1 MSRSTPGIRSAC
13 RCGASALAILAASV
27 GAVSAQEAEPEAT
40 MVDEI
45 VVTGFRASLNNA
57 LNLKRNASGVVDAIQ
72 AEDIADFPDLNL
84 AESLQ
89 RIPGV
94 SISRRS
100 GEGRQVTVRGLGAD
114 YTRVRV
120 NGMEAIATSSGTS
133 NSGGTNRGRGFDF
146 NVFSSDLFN
155 SLVVRKTAS
164 AEVDEGS
171 LGATVDLNS
180 ARPFDFREPQLVMSA
195 AASYNDLAQTV
206 TPRLG
211 FLASNRWADGRLG
224 ALISVSYDERELF
237 EHGANI
243 TRWTYGGS
251 NGGWHPDSTV
261 PGLTIGQINGTDPAT
276 AMYHPRIPAYVE
288 YDTRS
293 ERLGVAGSF
302 QAQLNSRTTLTLD
315 ALYSRFNGERFETQ
329 LQAIGL
335 SRPGVGKPQSIIRD
349 GVVDGDNNLVY
360 AEIDNVDLRTQSS
373 HNVLDTEFTQVTASF
388 VHEFSDRFRINGL
401 LGRSRSLY
409 EDPIA
414 TTVTFERAD
423 SQGFIYDFRTRMP
436 RFDLGFDATD
446 PAAWTTVQGQSEVR
460 LTPER
465 VRNSF
470 ETGRLNGE
478 YEVTGN
484 LTLKGGIDWK
494 RFEYDSI
501 AFQRPST
508 SAIPMLNPADIA
520 ALSRTF
526 NFSADVPQGSST
538 SWLAP
543 DLQAYADRFNIYS
556 DEGLWAL
563 RVNTGAQ
570 NAVQETGLG
579 AFVQADFHIDNW
591 VVPLRGDVGL
601 RYVNTEQ
608 VSSGNA
614 LAGAAIEW
622 VTYERS
628 YDNWLPSLN
637 LAAELTDTFVARFGM
652 AQTIARPG
660 LGSLSPG
667 GSVSVQGA
675 NRNFSTGNPDLDPT
689 KSFNVDLSLEWYPQQ
704 GAILAVGIFYK
715 DISTFIQTLRTEA
728 VYNTLGL
735 PDSLL
740 DGTVATPDMV
750 FQVTRPVN
758 SEGGDLYGF
767 EVNWQQ
773 PFTFLPGIW
782 SNFGLLANYT
792 YVTSDIEYRTSNL
805 PGTPTVN
812 ATLIGLSEHAANGT
826 LYYEDDR
833 FSARVSVAYRDGY
846 LMQVPGNDFNSWH
859 GANATTTVD
868 AQASYN
874 IRDNLRFS
882 IEGLNLTDEYSDL
895 YVDESNRLNVYTNT
909 GRQFIAGLRYS
920 F

>member
-1 MSRSTPGIRSAC
+1 MSNCTRGIRSIF
-13 RCGASALAILAASV
+13 RYGASALVLAAASA
-27 GAVSAQEAEPEAT
+27 GAASAQEADPEAT
-40 MVDEI
+40 TVEEI
-45 VVTGFRASLNNA
+45 VVTGFRASLSSA
-57 LNLKRNASGVVDAIQ
+57 LNLKRNESGVVDAIQ

-180 ARPFDFREPQLVMSA
+180 ARPFDFREPQLVISA
-195 AASYNDLAQTV
+195 AGSYNDIAETV
-206 TPRLG
+206 TPRIG

-251 NGGWHPDSTV
+251 NGGWNGASTV
-261 PGLTIGQINGTDPAT
+261 PGLTIGDINGAN
-276 AMYHPRIPAYVE
+276 MYHPRIPAYVE

-293 ERLGVAGSF
+293 TRLGVAGSF
-302 QAQLNSRTTLTLD
+302 QAQLDTRTTLTLD
-315 ALYSRFNGERFETQ
+315 ALYSRFEGERFETQ

-335 SRPGVGKPQSIIRD
+335 SRPGVGKPQAIIRD
-349 GVVDGDNNLVY
+349 GVMDGNNLVY

-373 HNVLDTEFTQVTASF
+373 HNVLDTEFTQITAGF
-388 VHEFSDRFRINGL
+388 THEFSDRFRINGL
-401 LGRSRSLY
+401 LGRSRSVY

-414 TTVTFERAD
+414 TIVTFERAD
-423 SQGFIYDFRTRMP
+423 SQNFTYDFRSRMP

-446 PAAWTTVQGQSEVR
+446 PAAWTTVQGQSETR

-465 VRNSF
+465 VRNTF
-470 ETGRLNGE
+470 DTARFDGE
-478 YEVTGN
+478 YEINSG
-484 LTLKGGIDWK
+484 LTLKAGVDWK
-494 RFEYDSI
+494 RFNYDSI
-501 AFQRPST
+501 AWRRPST
-508 SAIPMLNPADIA
+508 YVIPMLSAADVA

-526 NFSADVPQGSST
+526 NFTADVPQGST
-538 SWLAP
+538 TAWLAP
-543 DLQAYADRFNIYS
+543 DLPAYIDRFNIYS
-556 DEGLWAL
+556 GQGDWAL
-563 RVNTGAQ
+563 EVNPGSQ
-570 NAVQETGLG
+570 SAVQETGLG

-591 VVPLRGDVGL
+591 IVPLRGDVGL

-614 LAGAAIEW
+614 LAGGAIDW

-637 LAAELTDTFVARFGM
+637 LAADLTDTVVARFGV

-660 LGSLSPG
+660 QGSLSTG
-667 GSVSVQGA
+667 GNLSVQGA

-689 KSFNVDLSLEWYPQQ
+689 ETFNVDLSLEWYPQA
-704 GAILAVGIFYK
+704 GAILALGVFYK
-715 DISTFIQTLRTEA
+715 DVGTFIQTLRSEA
-728 VYNTLGL
+728 VYSTLGL

-740 DGTVATPDMV
+740 DGTEATPDMV

-758 SEGGDLYGF
+758 SDGGELYGV

-773 PFTFLPGIW
+773 PLTFLPGFW
-782 SNFGLLANYT
+782 SNFGFLANYT
-792 YVTSDIEYRTSNL
+792 HVTSDIEYLTSTT
-805 PGTPTVN
+805 PGAPTVS
-812 ATLIGLSEHAANGT
+812 ATLIGLSKHAANGT
-826 LYYEDDR
+826 IYYEDDR

-846 LMQVPGNDFNSWH
+846 LMQVPGNDANSWH
-859 GANATTTVD
+859 GANATTTID

-874 IRDNLRFS
+874 ITDSLRFS
-882 IEGLNLTDEYSDL
+882 VEALNLTDEYNDL
-895 YVDESNRLNVYTNT
+895 YVDATNRLNVYTNT

>member
-1 MSRSTPGIRSAC
+1 MSNSRSGFRSAFC
-13 RCGASALAILAASV
+13 CGASALALSAAFV
-27 GAVSAQEAEPEAT
+27 GSAAAQEVEPDVTE
-40 MVDEI
+40 VDEI
-45 VVTGFRASLNNA
+45 VVTGFRASLSNA
-57 LNLKRNASGVVDAIQ
+57 LNLKRNESGMVDAIQ

-94 SISRRS
+94 AISRRS

-180 ARPFDFREPQLVMSA
+180 ARPFDFREPQLVLSA
-195 AASYNDLAQTV
+195 AASYNDLAEVV
-206 TPRLG
+206 TPRVG

-224 ALISVSYDERELF
+224 ALISVSYDERQLY

-261 PGLTIGQINGTDPAT
+261 PGLTIGDINSTDPAT
-276 AMYHPRIPAYVE
+276 AMYHPRIPSYVE

-293 ERLGVAGSF
+293 ERLGIAGSF
-302 QAQLNSRTTLTLD
+302 QAQLTSRTTLTLD
-315 ALYSRFNGERFETQ
+315 MLYSRFEGERFESQ
-329 LQAIGL
+329 MQALGL
-335 SRPGVGKPQSIIRD
+335 SRPGVGKPQAIIRD
-349 GVVDGDNNLVY
+349 GVVDENNNLVY

-373 HNVLDTEFTQVTASF
+373 HNQLNTEFSQVTAGF
-388 VHEFSDRFRINGL
+388 AHDVSDRFRINGL
-401 LGRSRSLY
+401 IGSARSIY

-414 TTVTFERAD
+414 AIVTFERAD
-423 SQGFIYDFRTRMP
+423 SQDFVYDFRTRMP
-436 RFDLGFDATD
+436 RIDVGFDATD

-465 VRNSF
+465 VRNTF
-470 ETGRLNGE
+470 DTARLDGE
-478 YEVTGN
+478 YEVNSG
-484 LTLKGGIDWK
+484 LTLKAGLDWK
-494 RFEYDSI
+494 RFNYDSI
-501 AFQRPST
+501 GYERDST
-508 SAIPMLNPADIA
+508 YVIPLLTTADIA

-526 NFSADVPQGSST
+526 NFTADVPQGSTT

-543 DLQAYADRFNIYS
+543 DLQAYNDRFDIFS
-556 DEGLWAL
+556 GEGDWAL
-563 RVNTGAQ
+563 LVDTGDEQ
-570 NAVQETGLG
+570 SVQETGMG

-591 VVPLRGDVGL
+591 IVPLRGDVGV

-614 LAGAAIEW
+614 LAGPTIEW

-637 LAAELTDTFVARFGM
+637 LAADLTDTLVARFGV
-652 AQTIARPG
+652 AETIARPG

-689 KSFNVDLSLEWYPQQ
+689 KSFNMDLSLEWYPEQ
-704 GAILAVGIFYK
+704 GAILALGVFYK

-740 DGTVATPDMV
+740 DGTEATPDMV

-758 SEGGDLYGF
+758 SEGGELYGF

-773 PFTFLPGIW
+773 PFTFLPGFW

-792 YVTSDIEYRTSNL
+792 YVTSDIEYQTSNV
-805 PGTPTVN
+805 PGAPTVN

-826 LYYEDDR
+826 IYYEDDR
-833 FSARVSVAYRDGY
+833 FSARVSAAYRDGY
-846 LMQVPGNDFNSWH
+846 LMQVPGSDFNSWH
-859 GANATTTVD
+859 GANETTTID

-874 IRDNLRFS
+874 ITESLRFS
-882 IEGLNLTDEYSDL
+882 VEALNLTDEYNDL